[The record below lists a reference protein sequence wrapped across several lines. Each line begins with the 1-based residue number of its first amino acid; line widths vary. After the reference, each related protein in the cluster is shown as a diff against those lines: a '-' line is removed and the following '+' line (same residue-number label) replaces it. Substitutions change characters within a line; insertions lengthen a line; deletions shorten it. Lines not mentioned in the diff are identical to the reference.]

1 MAEKF
6 TQETS
11 AEKLDSFLT
20 RNRKPMLTIALIVVV
35 AVIVAAAC
43 VVITA
48 KNTEKGLA
56 KVDAITYA
64 LTQNASALEGDALTA
79 RQDEALKQLADYTGK
94 GGIVGVR
101 ANMLA
106 GDVYFQKQDYENAK
120 TAWLKAAQAK
130 KKAYTAP
137 LCYYNAGVAAE
148 NLSDLDNALAY
159 YQNAA
164 DAEGFLLADH
174 ALFSVGRVQE
184 AKQDY
189 KAAADAYNKLNDVHP
204 NTSWAELAKTR
215 LIALKA
221 NGSIE

>member
-6 TQETS
+6 KQETS

-20 RNRKPMLTIALIVVV
+20 RNRKAILTIALIVVV
-35 AVIVAAAC
+35 AVIVATAC
-43 VVITA
+43 VVVTA

-64 LTQNASALEGDALTA
+64 LIQNASALEGDALAA
-79 RQDEALKQLADYTGK
+79 RQDEALKQLVDYTGK

-137 LCYYNAGVAAE
+137 LCYYNAASCSEELNNNEDAAK
-148 NLSDLDNALAY
+148 Y
-159 YQNAA
+159 YEKAA
-164 DAEGFLLADH
+164 SSKDFILRSH
-174 ALFSVGRVQE
+174 ALFNHARVKESLGNINEAQE
-184 AKQDY
+184 VYQQLIDDY
-189 KAAADAYNKLNDVHP
+189 PYD
-204 NTSWAELAKTR
+204 SWANLAQSR

-221 NGSIE
+221 EGKIQ